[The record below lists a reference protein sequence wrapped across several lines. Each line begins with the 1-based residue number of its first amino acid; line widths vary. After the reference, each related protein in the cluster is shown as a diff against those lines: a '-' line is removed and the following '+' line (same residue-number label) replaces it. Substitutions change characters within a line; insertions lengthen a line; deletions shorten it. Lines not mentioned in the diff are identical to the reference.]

1 MAKEISTEEVAAVI
15 HTDIARTLKTI
26 AKLKRAEEGNEAIP
40 GVIET
45 LTDAVVKMEA
55 LLKRLG

>member
-1 MAKEISTEEVAAVI
+1 MAKAISTEEVAAVI

-26 AKLKRAEEGNEAIP
+26 AKLNRSEEGNEAIP

-45 LTDAVVKMEA
+45 LTEAVKKMEA
-55 LLKRLG
+55 LLEKL